1 MAARN
6 RWGEHLDRGVIL
18 LIRIQVKLNVISWHR
33 KQKHNMTVIEVR
45 RTKEYVV
52 TVTYNDIEMKDTI
65 MLMQIK

>member
-1 MAARN
+1 
-6 RWGEHLDRGVIL
+6 
-18 LIRIQVKLNVISWHR
+18 
-33 KQKHNMTVIEVR
+33 MTVIEVR

>member
-1 MAARN
+1 
-6 RWGEHLDRGVIL
+6 
-18 LIRIQVKLNVISWHR
+18 
-33 KQKHNMTVIEVR
+33 MTVIEVG